1 LLIILFVFTDSIN
14 AHHMRVYVIT
24 LLLVIA
30 KLGLV
35 AAQVK
40 LGSYVNGRNGG
51 PVDGSA
57 TLEVAPGPYAAGSP
71 FRGLLLP
78 RMNISDRNQIQNPAI
93 GLMLYNV
100 DNKQVE
106 VNVGSPTG
114 PVWGPVVGSGTAWT
128 TSGNSGLVDGT
139 NFLGTGDDAVLNFR
153 VFNQPAGR
161 IDHKLFNA
169 GFGFFSINPSTTGT
183 YNTAIGSYT
192 LRNNSSGI
200 ANTAVG
206 AGALT
211 ANLSGTA
218 NTGIGHDALIAN
230 TSGTENTG
238 AGQNA
243 LRSNQDGFSN
253 TAIGADAL
261 YNSTSGYDN
270 TGLGG
275 SALFY
280 NTTGYSNT
288 AGGALSLRYNTTGY
302 NNTALGNYALQNNT
316 NGFLNTSIGFNAGPS
331 SGNGGIHHSISIGS
345 AAVSNAIYSIAIG
358 SDVTVN
364 NSNNGLSVAIG
375 SLSSVGANVTN
386 STVIGARGVV
396 NSSNTI
402 VLGDANITS
411 LRCNVQSISSLSDRR
426 VKYNIKE
433 NVPGLKFVMRL
444 NPVTYRI
451 NKDKVAEITG
461 DRNAKLQKDEIVHS
475 GFIAQDVEKA
485 AKETN
490 YNFEGVRKEENGKYY
505 TLGYTL
511 FVVPLVQAVKELSLE
526 LEETKDRLNS
536 SEKALSSLS
545 AEVEE
550 LKKIVKKNIAL
561 GADSNQ
567 ETSAKVKYTK

>member
-1 LLIILFVFTDSIN
+1 MLFV
-14 AHHMRVYVIT
+14 V
-24 LLLVIA
+24 A
-30 KLGLV
+30 KCGLV
-35 AAQVK
+35 LAQAK
-40 LGSYVNGRNGG
+40 FGNYVNGRNGG

-57 TLEVAPGPYAAGSP
+57 TLEVAPGPYTSGSP

-78 RMNISDRNQIQNPAI
+78 RMNVSDRNQIQNPAV

-100 DNKQVE
+100 DSKQVE
-106 VNVGSPTG
+106 VNVGSSTS

-128 TSGNSGLVDGT
+128 TSGNNGLVDGI
-139 NFLGTGDDAVLNFR
+139 NYLGTGDDAVLNFR

-169 GFGFFSINPSTTGT
+169 GFGFFSINPGTTGT

-218 NTGIGHDALIAN
+218 NTGIGHDALIGN
-230 TSGTENTG
+230 ISGTENTG
-238 AGQNA
+238 VGQNA
-243 LRSNQDGFSN
+243 LRSNQGGFSN

-261 YNSTSGYDN
+261 YTSTSGYDN
-270 TGLGG
+270 TALGG

-316 NGFLNTSIGFNAGPS
+316 TGFLNTSVGFNAGPS
-331 SGNGGIHHSISIGS
+331 NGSGGVHHSISIGS

-358 SDVTVN
+358 SDVTIN

-386 STVIGARGVV
+386 STVIGARGTV

-411 LRCNVQSISSLSDRR
+411 LRCNVQSISSLSDGR
-426 VKYNIKE
+426 VKYDIKE
-433 NVPGLKFVMRL
+433 NVPGLKFVKLL
-444 NPVTYRI
+444 NPVTYKI
-451 NKDKVAEITG
+451 DKNKVAEITG
-461 DRNAKLQKDEIVHS
+461 DKSAKFQKDEVMHS
-475 GFIAQDVEKA
+475 GFIAQEVEKA
-485 AKETN
+485 ARDVN
-490 YNFEGVRKEENGKYY
+490 YDFEGIQKEENGRYY

-511 FVVPLVQAVKELSLE
+511 FVVPLVQAVKELSSE
-526 LEETKDRLNS
+526 LEKTKSRLDD
-536 SEKALSSLS
+536 SEKALNSLS
-545 AEVEE
+545 VEVDE
-550 LKKIVKKNIAL
+550 LKKILKKGSAAGVNNIQELGIGVKN
-561 GADSNQ
+561 
-567 ETSAKVKYTK
+567 VK